1 LFFQYY
7 MPVDRTKA
15 IELMHIVKEAEY
27 KGQWITVDTPVLG
40 KRTADRVLQAEETLA
55 VGMHEEP
62 TSTWETG
69 DDNAFA
75 PTIGG

>member
-27 KGQWITVDTPVLG
+27 KGLWITVDTPVLG
-40 KRTADRVLQAEETLA
+40 P
-55 VGMHEEP
+55 M
-62 TSTWETG
+62 STWETG
-69 DDNAFA
+69 DDNACA